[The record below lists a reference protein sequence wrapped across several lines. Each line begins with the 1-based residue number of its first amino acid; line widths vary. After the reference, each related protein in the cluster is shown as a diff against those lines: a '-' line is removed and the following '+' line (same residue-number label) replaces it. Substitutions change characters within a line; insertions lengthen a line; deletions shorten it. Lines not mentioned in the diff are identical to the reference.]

1 MATHIKK
8 HNKLN
13 YNKELILCNEKK
25 NEFYSQIVEPKGG
38 ARFVCKLLINN
49 LDVISKAA
57 GRLIKGPN
65 KQKIFK
71 NDFVL
76 LQKDND
82 KYYII
87 HKYLNEDVKKLIK
100 MNEITNIIGIMNEI
114 DDDEN
119 KNDIDILFGD
129 DVAANKKVQ
138 EIDETFIN
146 NL

>member
-1 MATHIKK
+1 M
-8 HNKLN
+8 
-13 YNKELILCNEKK
+13 
-25 NEFYSQIVEPKGG
+25 
-38 ARFVCKLLINN
+38 
-49 LDVISKAA
+49 
-57 GRLIKGPN
+57 
-65 KQKIFK
+65 
-71 NDFVL
+71 

-129 DVAANKKVQ
+129 DVAANKKRAGPAWRTRPKMV
-138 EIDETFIN
+138 TRGV
-146 NL
+146 LGSGGG